1 MLFEWFLDMLNAK
14 SHFKVYLYCIFA
26 FFALK
31 AYLNWYLGIVF
42 FKILFLY
49 LIKSLKVAGNLK
61 NPPHPIE

>member
-31 AYLNWYLGIVF
+31 AYLN
-42 FKILFLY
+42 
-49 LIKSLKVAGNLK
+49 
-61 NPPHPIE
+61 